1 MARRKLALP
10 SAAMIMSFADEQGR
24 LPVRVTP
31 NASAD
36 AVGLPTP
43 GAAPVLLVRTTATP
57 ENGRANE
64 VVIALLAKALGRSPS
79 TLTLVRGHAS
89 RDKLIRINLESGR

>member
-10 SAAMIMSFADEQGR
+10 SAAMILAFADEQGR
-24 LPVRVTP
+24 LPIRVTP

-36 AVGLPTP
+36 AVGLPAP
-43 GAAPVLLVRTTATP
+43 GAAPVLLIRTTAAP

-64 VVIALLAKALGRSPS
+64 IAIALLAKALDRSPS
-79 TLTLVRGHAS
+79 ALTLVRGHAS
-89 RDKLIRINLESGR
+89 RDKLIRINLEDGR